1 MRSAVIIPFFITVT
15 SVLGNI
21 CQPSISIDP
30 LENSCYNIGN
40 KIPFRYDADCYPKST
55 KLDVRVCQ
63 MFPVI
68 ENRCFFYDYVR
79 SDKYDSKLE
88 VTSALIPGNIYCL
101 EISSNVK
108 NYYDQKISANGG
120 LFTVTEKG
128 CDYGKCHRMA
138 LPYTPLKEC
147 YTAGEAIVFSYKA
160 ACYLYPE
167 ADVRVCGPTGCK
179 IVTTTQLI
187 SQTFSISA
195 VSNISCFPRF
205 PT

>member
-138 LPYTPLKEC
+138 LPYTCPFLCSKPNVRLHITLRKQPMFWPRC
-147 YTAGEAIVFSYKA
+147 KGI
-160 ACYLYPE
+160 YLPN
-167 ADVRVCGPTGCK
+167 
-179 IVTTTQLI
+179 L
-187 SQTFSISA
+187 SQTG
-195 VSNISCFPRF
+195 
-205 PT
+205 

>member
-1 MRSAVIIPFFITVT
+1 
-15 SVLGNI
+15 
-21 CQPSISIDP
+21 
-30 LENSCYNIGN
+30 
-40 KIPFRYDADCYPKST
+40 
-55 KLDVRVCQ
+55 